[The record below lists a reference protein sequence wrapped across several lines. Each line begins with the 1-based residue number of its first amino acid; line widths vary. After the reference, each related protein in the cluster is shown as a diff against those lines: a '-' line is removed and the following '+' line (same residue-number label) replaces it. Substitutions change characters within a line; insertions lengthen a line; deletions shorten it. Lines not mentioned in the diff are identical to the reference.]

1 MLQQLM
7 APIWA
12 FGWALIF
19 YLFFREKTK
28 RRLHVFDLI
37 HKERMQAI
45 EKGLPYPELP
55 PYAVED
61 EEHHGRFT
69 AKPISARKVAGLAA
83 VVILGGAGTLVALII
98 AQNPDIRNLW
108 SMGLIPIFLGV
119 GLLLYA
125 WINRNADPPQQ

>member
-1 MLQQLM
+1 MG
-7 APIWA
+7 PIWA

-19 YLFFREKTK
+19 YLFHREKTK

-55 PYAVED
+55 PYAVD
-61 EEHHGRFT
+61 EEEGRGESAP
-69 AKPISARKVAGLAA
+69 AKPLSTRKVVGAA
-83 VVILGGAGTLVALII
+83 VVIILGGAGALTALIVS
-98 AQNPDIRNLW
+98 QDKYLQSLW

-125 WINRNADPPQQ
+125 WINRSSETPQL

>member
-1 MLQQLM
+1 MERFM
-7 APIWA
+7 GPIWA

-19 YLFFREKTK
+19 YLFHREKTK

-61 EEHHGRFT
+61 EEGDKHVQWR
-69 AKPISARKVAGLAA
+69 PVSPRRIAGLGI
-83 VVILGGAGTLVALII
+83 VVILGGAGTLTALII
-98 AQNPDIRNLW
+98 SQDKYLQSLW

-125 WINRNADPPQQ
+125 WINRNAETPQQ

>member
-1 MLQQLM
+1 MEKFM
-7 APIWA
+7 GPIWA

-19 YLFFREKTK
+19 YLFHREKTK

-55 PYAVED
+55 PYAIED
-61 EEHHGRFT
+61 EESDPHRHW
-69 AKPISARKVAGLAA
+69 KPVSPRRVAGFG
-83 VVILGGAGTLVALII
+83 VVIILGGAGALTALLIS
-98 AQNPDIRNLW
+98 QDKYLQSLW

-125 WINRNADPPQQ
+125 WINRNAETPQQ

>member
-1 MLQQLM
+1 MEQFM
-7 APIWA
+7 GPIWA

-19 YLFFREKTK
+19 YLFHREKTK

-61 EEHHGRFT
+61 EEQHGHSVS
-69 AKPISARKVAGLAA
+69 KPISPRKVTGMAIIIILA
-83 VVILGGAGTLVALII
+83 GAGALTALII
-98 AQNPDIRNLW
+98 SQDKYLQSLW

-125 WINRNADPPQQ
+125 WINRNAETPQQ

>member
-1 MLQQLM
+1 MEQFM
-7 APIWA
+7 GPIWA

-19 YLFFREKTK
+19 YLFHREKTK

-61 EEHHGRFT
+61 EEQHGHT
-69 AKPISARKVAGLAA
+69 PSKPVSPRKVAGLAL
-83 VVILGGAGTLVALII
+83 VIILGGAGALTALII
-98 AQNPDIRNLW
+98 SQDKHLQSLW

-125 WINRNADPPQQ
+125 WINRNAETPQQ

>member
-1 MLQQLM
+1 MEKFM
-7 APIWA
+7 GPIWA

-19 YLFFREKTK
+19 YLFHREKTK
-28 RRLHVFDLI
+28 SRMHVFDLI

-55 PYAVED
+55 PYAI
-61 EEHHGRFT
+61 EEEAGDKHTHW
-69 AKPISARKVAGLAA
+69 KPVSPRRIAGLG
-83 VVILGGAGTLVALII
+83 VVIILGGAGALTALII
-98 AQNPDIRNLW
+98 SQDKYLQSLW

-125 WINRNADPPQQ
+125 WINRNSETPQQ

>member
-1 MLQQLM
+1 MEKFM
-7 APIWA
+7 GPIWA

-19 YLFFREKTK
+19 YLFHREKTK

-55 PYAVED
+55 PYAIED
-61 EEHHGRFT
+61 EESDPHPHW
-69 AKPISARKVAGLAA
+69 KPVSPRRVAGFG
-83 VVILGGAGTLVALII
+83 VVIILGGAGALTALLIS
-98 AQNPDIRNLW
+98 QDKYLQSLW

-125 WINRNADPPQQ
+125 WINRNTETPQQ

>member
-1 MLQQLM
+1 MGPIIG
-7 APIWA
+7 PIWV

-19 YLFFREKTK
+19 YLFYREKTK

-55 PYAVED
+55 PYMIEEED
-61 EEHHGRFT
+61 SRSLQVR
-69 AKPISARKVAGLAA
+69 PVSPRRIAGLAI
-83 VVILGGAGTLVALII
+83 VVILGGSGALT
-98 AQNPDIRNLW
+98 ALNMSQDRYLQSLW

-125 WINRNADPPQQ
+125 WINRNGETPQQ

>member
-1 MLQQLM
+1 MENFM
-7 APIWA
+7 GPIWA

-19 YLFFREKTK
+19 YLFHREKTK
-28 RRLHVFDLI
+28 RRLHIFDLI

-55 PYAVED
+55 PYAID
-61 EEHHGRFT
+61 EEEDHKHMPI
-69 AKPISARKVAGLAA
+69 KPTSVRVYAGLAA
-83 VVILGGAGTLVALII
+83 VIILGGAGALTALII
-98 AQNPDIRNLW
+98 SPDRYLQSLW

-125 WINRNADPPQQ
+125 YINRNAETPQQ

>member
-1 MLQQLM
+1 MEQFM
-7 APIWA
+7 GPIWA

-19 YLFFREKTK
+19 YLFHREKTK

-55 PYAVED
+55 PYAIED
-61 EEHHGRFT
+61 EEHHGHSPS
-69 AKPISARKVAGLAA
+69 KPISPRKVAGLAI
-83 VVILGGAGTLVALII
+83 VIILGGAGALTALII
-98 AQNPDIRNLW
+98 SQDKHLQSLW

-125 WINRNADPPQQ
+125 WINRNAETPQQ

>member
-1 MLQQLM
+1 MEKFM
-7 APIWA
+7 GPIWA

-19 YLFFREKTK
+19 YLFHREKTK

-55 PYAVED
+55 PYAIED
-61 EEHHGRFT
+61 EEEGDKHVHW
-69 AKPISARKVAGLAA
+69 KPVSPRRIAGVGV
-83 VVILGGAGTLVALII
+83 VVILGGAGALTALII
-98 AQNPDIRNLW
+98 SQDHYLQSLW

-125 WINRNADPPQQ
+125 WINRKAETPQQ

>member
-1 MLQQLM
+1 MEQFM
-7 APIWA
+7 GPIWA

-19 YLFFREKTK
+19 YLFHREKTK

-55 PYAVED
+55 PYAIED
-61 EEHHGRFT
+61 EEHHRQ
-69 AKPISARKVAGLAA
+69 APSKPISPRKVAGLAI
-83 VVILGGAGTLVALII
+83 VVILGGAGSLTALII
-98 AQNPDIRNLW
+98 SQDKHLQSLW

-125 WINRNADPPQQ
+125 WINRNAETPRQ